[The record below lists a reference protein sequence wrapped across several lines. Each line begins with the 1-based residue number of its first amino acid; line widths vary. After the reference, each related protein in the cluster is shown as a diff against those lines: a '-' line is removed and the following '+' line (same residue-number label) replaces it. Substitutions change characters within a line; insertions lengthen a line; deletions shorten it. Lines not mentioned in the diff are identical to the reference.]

1 MIDDEIQIANL
12 FNEYFVNIL
21 NKLGLFTK
29 KQSSIY
35 TKNSLS
41 EVEIAI
47 TKYGNYPSKIAVTEK
62 MEKLGNP
69 TFGFDFTSYEETVK
83 EVNNLKIRKVS
94 QKTDIPVR
102 IIKEKI
108 DIVSYFLYHNF
119 NNSLSCSTFPTAM
132 KYAEVTPIHKK
143 DDKTDKENYRPI
155 SILPNLSKVYER
167 LMYNQI
173 YPYFQTI
180 FSKFQ
185 CGFRKGF
192 NAQHCLLAMVEKW
205 RKTLDGGGETGA
217 VLTDLSKAFDCI
229 DHNLLIA
236 KLNACGFEK
245 QSINFIYSYLTKRK
259 QRMKVDSAVSLW
271 EMLFSGVP
279 QGSVLGP
286 LLFNIY
292 ISVTCFMKHQQILTS
307 LDMQMTILLRHTLQI

>member
-1 MIDDEIQIANL
+1 MLKLKLQNYSTNTL
-12 FNEYFVNIL
+12 YIL
-21 NKLGLFTK
+21 LKKLGLFTK
-29 KQSSIY
+29 EQSAIS
-35 TKNSLS
+35 TENSLS

-47 TKYGNYPSKIAVTEK
+47 AKYGNHPSIIAVTEK

-102 IIKEKI
+102 IIKENI

-192 NAQHCLLAMVEKW
+192 NTQHCLLAMVEKW

-236 KLNACGFEK
+236 KLNAYGFDK

-259 QRMKVDSAVSLW
+259 QRTKVDSAVSSW
-271 EMLFSGVP
+271 EILFSVVP
-279 QGSVLGP
+279 QSSVLGP

-292 ISVTCFMKHQQILTS
+292 IC
-307 LDMQMTILLRHTLQI
+307 DMFF

>member
-1 MIDDEIQIANL
+1 MDYLQKNS
-12 FNEYFVNIL
+12 
-21 NKLGLFTK
+21 T
-29 KQSSIY
+29 IY

-47 TKYGNYPSKIAVTEK
+47 TKYRNYPSKIAVTEK

-83 EVNNLKIRKVS
+83 EVSNLKIRKVC

-102 IIKEKI
+102 IVKENT
-108 DIVSYFLYHNF
+108 DIVSYILYHNF
-119 NNSLSCSTFPTAM
+119 NNSLSCSAFPTAM
-132 KYAEVTPIHKK
+132 KYAEVTRIHKK
-143 DDKTDKENYRPI
+143 DDKTDKKNYRPI
-155 SILPNLSKVYER
+155 STLPNLSKVYER

-173 YPYFQTI
+173 YLYFQTI
-180 FSKFQ
+180 LSKFQ

-192 NAQHCLLAMVEKW
+192 NAQNCLLAMVEKW
-205 RKTLDGGGETGA
+205 RKILDGGGETGA
-217 VLTDLSKAFDCI
+217 VLTDLTKAFDCI

-259 QRMKVDSAVSLW
+259 QRTKVDSAVSSW

-292 ISVTCFMKHQQILTS
+292 VSVACFLKHQQILTS
-307 LDMQMTILLRHTLQI
+307 RDM